1 MLLQDGLPLSIAAQ
15 NAQLAVLVPTEGAAP
30 PSVGRFET
38 ERPNAPQYVALGG
51 YSYGGKLGAPSITMG
66 QLQALTDLT
75 GRAGVARLEIDSLPG
90 DIGGP
95 VYDQY
100 GSVIG
105 VLLPPPPQGSRQL
118 PANVQFIANWPLI
131 SETLITAEAAASTET
146 TTVKLEPV
154 DLANLAQNTVG
165 LIACWP

>member
-1 MLLQDGLPLSIAAQ
+1 
-15 NAQLAVLVPTEGAAP
+15 
-30 PSVGRFET
+30 
-38 ERPNAPQYVALGG
+38 
-51 YSYGGKLGAPSITMG
+51 MG

-75 GRAGVARLEIDSLPG
+75 GRAGIARLEIDSLPG

-95 VYDQY
+95 IYDQY

-105 VLLPPPPQGSRQL
+105 VLLPPPPKVSRQL
-118 PANVQFIANWPLI
+118 PENVQFMANWPLI
-131 SETLITAEAAASTET
+131 SETLIAAEAAASTDT
-146 TTVKLEPV
+146 KTVKLEPV